1 MQKLIGHKI
10 FSVYSNVLWHCV
22 SDHEY
27 RNNNIDN
34 NNLIMFYKPS
44 FPREQANR
52 RGHFTSQGNTL
63 EELECQTIIP
73 IGRLYI
79 KMLSCC
85 YALSRAGDFYTK

>member
-1 MQKLIGHKI
+1 
-10 FSVYSNVLWHCV
+10 
-22 SDHEY
+22 
-27 RNNNIDN
+27 
-34 NNLIMFYKPS
+34 MFYKPS

-52 RGHFTSQGNTL
+52 RGDFTSQGNTL

-85 YALSRAGDFYTK
+85 YALSRAGDFYTKYHLRSYSMNNEQINM